1 MDMTTGLLHPKTK
14 PGALDRADRQATR
27 ATKDRKEN
35 DKVKARSEGQCEV
48 VDNLACWTK
57 LFARC
62 WRRATQVH
70 HMISGRGKRA
80 IGASLLAEHKQH
92 ICNSCHAD
100 ITERRLKRI
109 ATDGQLPR
117 WTDQYRRVR

>member
-1 MDMTTGLLHPKTK
+1 MDMTTGLLHPKPR
-14 PGALDRADRQATR
+14 PGALGRADRR
-27 ATKDRKEN
+27 AARAAKDRKEN
-35 DKVKARSEGQCEV
+35 DKVKARSEGQCEIV
-48 VDNLACWTK
+48 NNLACWTK

-62 WRRATQVH
+62 WRRAIQVH

-80 IGASLLAEHKQH
+80 IGPSLLAEHKQH
-92 ICNSCHAD
+92 VCAQCHQD
-100 ITERRLKRI
+100 ITEYRLQRI